1 MLRVDERLRIS
12 LLQGECVC
20 DIADRRLKVNQVVKH
35 FKAGLASEFGAVYSW
50 VCLLASPYLL
60 SP

>member
-1 MLRVDERLRIS
+1 LRIS

-20 DIADRRLKVNQVVKH
+20 GIADRRLKVNQVVKH